1 MGVKVVYNSD
11 FGGFSLS
18 GKAIC
23 YFMELKGKTIFA
35 YHKEGNTYRK
45 IENPTNEDFD
55 DWDVATFDKDFGK
68 SFNNYGPEHDDH
80 YVSGYISTEG
90 DYPRHDPELV
100 KTVEDLGSKANGS
113 YAHLKIKELKGN
125 LYLIDEYD
133 GNERVVEP
141 DDINW
146 ITVEEQDGRNEYGS
160 LSEL

>member
-18 GKAIC
+18 GKAIR

-35 YHKEGNTYRK
+35 YRKEGNTYQK
-45 IENPTNEDFD
+45 IENPTDGDFN
-55 DWDVATFDKDFGK
+55 DWDVTLFDKDFGK

-90 DYPRHDPELV
+90 ELGYARHDPELV

-113 YAHLKIKELKGN
+113 HAHLKIKELKGN
-125 LYLIDEYD
+125 LYVINEYD
-133 GNERVVEP
+133 GCERVVEP

-146 ITVEEQDGRNEYGS
+146 IIVEG
-160 LSEL
+160 

>member
-1 MGVKVVYNSD
+1 MGVKVVYNSG

-18 GKAIC
+18 GKAIR

-35 YHKEGNTYRK
+35 YREGKGNTYQK
-45 IENPTNEDFD
+45 IENPTD
-55 DWDVATFDKDFGK
+55 DDLDAWDVVTFDKDFGK

-100 KTVEDLGSKANGS
+100 KTVEDLGSEVNGS
-113 YAHLKIKELKGN
+113 HAHLKIKELKGN
-125 LYLIDEYD
+125 RYVIDEYD
-133 GNERVVEP
+133 GSERVVEP

-146 ITVEEQDGRNEYGS
+146 ITVEE
-160 LSEL
+160 

>member
-1 MGVKVVYNSD
+1 MSVKVVYNSS

-18 GKAIC
+18 GKAIR

-35 YHKEGNTYRK
+35 YRKEGNIYRK
-45 IENPTNEDFD
+45 IENPTD
-55 DWDVATFDKDFGK
+55 DDLDAWDVATFDKDFGK
-68 SFNNYGPEHDDH
+68 SFNNYGPEHDNH

-113 YAHLKIKELKGN
+113 HAHLKIKELKGN
-125 LYLIDEYD
+125 LYIIDEYD

-146 ITVEEQDGRNEYGS
+146 ITVEE
-160 LSEL
+160 

>member
-18 GKAIC
+18 GKAIR

-35 YHKEGNTYRK
+35 YRKEGNTYRK
-45 IENPTNEDFD
+45 IENPTDGDFD
-55 DWDVATFDKDFGK
+55 DWDVTLFDKDFGK

-90 DYPRHDPELV
+90 DYSRHDPELV
-100 KTVEDLGSKANGS
+100 KTVEDLGSKANGFH
-113 YAHLKIKELKGN
+113 AHLKIKELKGN
-125 LYLIDEYD
+125 LYIIDEYD
-133 GNERVVEP
+133 GSERVVEP

-146 ITVEEQDGRNEYGS
+146 ITVEE
-160 LSEL
+160 

>member
-18 GKAIC
+18 GKAIR

-35 YHKEGNTYRK
+35 YRKEGNTYRK
-45 IENPTNEDFD
+45 IENPTDGDFD
-55 DWDVATFDKDFGK
+55 DWDVTLFDKDFGK

-90 DYPRHDPELV
+90 DYLRHDPELV

-113 YAHLKIKELKGN
+113 HAHLKIKELKGN
-125 LYLIDEYD
+125 LYIIDEYD
-133 GNERVVEP
+133 GSERVVEP

-146 ITVEEQDGRNEYGS
+146 ITVEE
-160 LSEL
+160 

>member
-18 GKAIC
+18 GKAIR

-35 YHKEGNTYRK
+35 YRKEGNTYQK
-45 IENPTNEDFD
+45 IENPTDEDLD
-55 DWDVATFDKDFGK
+55 AWDVVTFDKDFGK
-68 SFNNYGPEHDDH
+68 SFNNYGSEHDDH

-100 KTVEDLGSKANGS
+100 KTVEDLGSEANGS
-113 YAHLKIKELKGN
+113 HAHLKIKELKGN
-125 LYLIDEYD
+125 RYVIDEYD
-133 GNERVVEP
+133 GSERVVEP

-146 ITVEEQDGRNEYGS
+146 VTVEE
-160 LSEL
+160 

>member
-1 MGVKVVYNSD
+1 MGVKVVYNSG

-18 GKAIC
+18 GKAIR

-35 YHKEGNTYRK
+35 YREGKGNTYQK
-45 IENPTNEDFD
+45 IENPTDEDLD
-55 DWDVATFDKDFGK
+55 TWDVATFDKDFGK
-68 SFNNYGPEHDDH
+68 SFNNYGSEHDDH

-113 YAHLKIKELKGN
+113 HAHLNIKELKGN
-125 LYLIDEYD
+125 RYIIDEYD

-146 ITVEEQDGRNEYGS
+146 ITVEG
-160 LSEL
+160 

>member
-18 GKAIC
+18 GKAIR

-35 YHKEGNTYRK
+35 YRKEGNTYRK
-45 IENPTNEDFD
+45 IENPTDGDFN
-55 DWDVATFDKDFGK
+55 DWDVTLFDKDFGK

-90 DYPRHDPELV
+90 ELGYARHDPELV

-113 YAHLKIKELKGN
+113 HAHLKIKELKGN
-125 LYLIDEYD
+125 LYVINEYD
-133 GNERVVEP
+133 GCERVVEP

-146 ITVEEQDGRNEYGS
+146 IIVEG
-160 LSEL
+160 